1 MIKAFVASV
10 GFVSVLALAPVA
22 VSADSEPLVIGDS
35 VKRGPVLPQGTT
47 VRLRTVTPLN
57 SQDNKTG
64 DQFDLEV
71 AEDVMVND
79 HVVIP
84 RGSPATGEVSYARKK
99 GMWGKSGKLA
109 TRLIAIRVHG
119 HDIPIRGAS
128 NEKGEA
134 GTAGVVGAILI
145 LPVAGFFVTGT
156 TASIP
161 AGTTTLAKTDSDI
174 PLRFKR

>member
-1 MIKAFVASV
+1 MIKTFLVSACFVC
-10 GFVSVLALAPVA
+10 VLAFAPVTFA
-22 VSADSEPLVIGDS
+22 ADSDPLIIGDS
-35 VKRGPVLPQGTT
+35 VKKGPVLPQGTT

-71 AEDVMVND
+71 AQDVTVDD

-84 RGSPATGEVSYARKK
+84 RGSPATGEVTYARKK

-119 HDIPIRGAS
+119 HDIPIRGVT

-161 AGTTTLAKTDSDI
+161 AGTTTIAKTENDI
-174 PLRFKR
+174 PLQFKR